1 MPLSGYQSQTYYLS
15 KEVEL
20 LEFFYMLAATNY
32 LMFLQGFHNT
42 FLQWKR
48 LTHLIQL
55 LMFQEAQNLFQ
66 IYHSEYVIC

>member
-1 MPLSGYQSQTYYLS
+1 MHLSGYQSQTYYLS

-20 LEFFYMLAATNY
+20 LEFFYMLATTNY
-32 LMFLQGFHNT
+32 LIFLQGFHNT
-42 FLQWKR
+42 YLQQKR

-55 LMFQEAQNLFQ
+55 LKFQEAQNHFQ